1 LAAPGAAAMS
11 ARDVRGPPAVAAL
24 VDHL

>member
-1 LAAPGAAAMS
+1 LAAPGAAALG